1 MERRFYVLKQQQRTI
16 LYICRLKK
24 GKNEEGP
31 GARTQLGPRYRRFI
45 SMLASWLVYSK
56 GQLML
61 ITKLC
66 EHTDSSNRSL
76 QAAAVV
82 PLISCVGPGQ
92 TAEEDKR
99 TRR

>member
-1 MERRFYVLKQQQRTI
+1 
-16 LYICRLKK
+16 
-24 GKNEEGP
+24 
-31 GARTQLGPRYRRFI
+31 
-45 SMLASWLVYSK
+45 MLASWLVYSK

-66 EHTDSSNRSL
+66 EHTNSSNLSL

-82 PLISCVGPGQ
+82 PLISCLELGQ
-92 TAEEDKR
+92 SQGLMAKQQKK